1 MSSTMLNIF
10 VIELLAIIAMII
22 LPVVIKVK

>member
-1 MSSTMLNIF
+1 MISTMLNLF
-10 VIELLAIIAMII
+10 AIELLAIIAMII